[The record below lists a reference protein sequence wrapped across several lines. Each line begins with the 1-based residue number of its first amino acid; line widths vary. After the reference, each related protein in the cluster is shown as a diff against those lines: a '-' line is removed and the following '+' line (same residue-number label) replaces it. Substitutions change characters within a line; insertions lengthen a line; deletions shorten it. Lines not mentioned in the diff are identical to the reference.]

1 MDPLSPTAPPLCPVR
16 TCLEDLARALPAGNT
31 LTVDPRISH
40 TLPCEEKALRDAM
53 QEFLSRLGPEPGPHT
68 VVAYELDDPTRCLL
82 RIEVPGTDL
91 GFTFP
96 PQEASPAPE
105 APEKSSLS
113 ILLAE
118 DNHTNQHVAVECL
131 RSLGFECRIVETGA
145 AAVQAVRE
153 QVFDLIFMDI
163 HMPEMDGLEATR
175 IIRTLPNG
183 HHPVIAALTA
193 YAMPGDKAR
202 ALDAGMDDY
211 ITKPCRLETLGATIK
226 KTLAR
231 KF

>member
-1 MDPLSPTAPPLCPVR
+1 MDPSSPTAPPLCHVR
-16 TCLEDLARALPAGNT
+16 TCLEDLARALPDGNT

-40 TLPCEEKALRDAM
+40 TMPCDERELRNALQKFVLQLD
-53 QEFLSRLGPEPGPHT
+53 PEPGPYT
-68 VVAYELDDPTRCLL
+68 VVAYELDDPTRCVL

-96 PQEASPAPE
+96 PPDASSLPTP
-105 APEKSSLS
+105 PPQSSLS
-113 ILLAE
+113 ILVAE
-118 DNHTNQHVAVECL
+118 DNPTNQQVAAECL
-131 RSLGFECRIVETGA
+131 RSLGFECRIVENGTD
-145 AAVQAVRE
+145 AVEAVRE

-183 HHPVIAALTA
+183 RHPLIAALTA